1 MVAVADDAH
10 IGASAG
16 DRLTADLARS
26 LAELFREA
34 RHECSAGGVGV
45 ARREI
50 VERSRSRAL
59 HISLAVLLLFSV
71 GGAVAAAP
79 LRGHTRPTGSPSP
92 ERARLR

>member
-1 MVAVADDAH
+1 LAQAPV
-10 IGASAG
+10 IASPPISRAP
-16 DRLTADLARS
+16 S
-26 LAELFREA
+26 PSCFEKWS